1 LSPFSA
7 REAEALGYTNVKVL
21 SSGIPGWKKNK
32 GLVVLPTNGLKKMI
46 HEEASYV
53 LVDLRSKKAATT
65 GHIKGAVSI
74 PADQLA
80 AAKDKFP
87 KDKSA
92 PVILYNDDQ
101 ASAEVVKLVKS
112 WGYKNTT
119 ALNGGAKA
127 WDGKFF
133 PGDPG
138 SKIVYVKKLKPGT
151 LSIAEFK
158 KIATDR
164 PADKVILDVRDMGMV
179 GHIPDDLDI
188 PQQQLEGRLAEVP
201 KDKEIIIHCN
211 TGILAGMA
219 YKTLKDNGYNARYLD
234 AVVQI
239 AADGTLEVSPK

>member
-1 LSPFSA
+1 MSPFSA

-21 SSGIPGWKKNK
+21 STGIPGWKKNK
-32 GLVVLPTNGLKKMI
+32 GIVVMPANGLKKMI

-53 LVDLRSKKAATT
+53 LVDLRSKKAAAT

-80 AAKDKFP
+80 AAKDTFP

-92 PVILYNDDQ
+92 PVILYNDEQ
-101 ASAEVVKLVKS
+101 ASAEVAGLVKS

-119 ALNGGAKA
+119 VLNGGAKA

-151 LSIAEFK
+151 ITIAEFK
-158 KIATDR
+158 KVAADR
-164 PADKVILDVRDMGMV
+164 PADMVILDVRDSGV
-179 GHIPDDLDI
+179 ATIPGAVNI
-188 PQQQLEGRLAEVP
+188 PQAELADRLAELP
-201 KDKEIIIHCN
+201 KDKEVIIHCN
-211 TGILAGMA
+211 TGIMA
-219 YKTLKDNGYNARYLD
+219 NMALKTLKDNGYKARYVD
-234 AVVQI
+234 AVVQVSD
-239 AADGTLEVSPK
+239 DGSFEVSSK